1 VKGFRLQ
8 DYCPHVLTREDLKD
22 ESWPALPSALLAP
35 HLREVTPPPPPL
47 SCFWIAQCCRQCPG
61 GQPTTTKTQGHQYTH
76 VSLLAAALVV
86 FNLHRMNE

>member
-1 VKGFRLQ
+1 MKGFRLQ

-61 GQPTTTKTQGHQYTH
+61 GQPTTTKTQGLGFCD
-76 VSLLAAALVV
+76 LLNNSTDVDTDLIE
-86 FNLHRMNE
+86 FTF